1 MAQTANAPLEE
12 ILKKLL
18 AFRKERD
25 WGQFHSPKN
34 LAVSI
39 SIEAA
44 ELLEHFQWLKEGE
57 TPAPEKKP
65 DVARE
70 LADIFNYLVLLSSD
84 LGIDLIESAL
94 RKIEENGR
102 KYPVEKAKGSAKKYK
117 EL

>member
-1 MAQTANAPLEE
+1 MALTDNASIEE
-12 ILKKLL
+12 ILKRLL
-18 AFRKERD
+18 AFREERD

-44 ELLEHFQWLKEGE
+44 ELLEHFQWLKENE
-57 TPAPEKKP
+57 TPSPEKMP

-70 LADIFNYLVLLSSD
+70 LADIFNYLVLLSHD
-84 LGIDLIESAL
+84 MGIDLIESS
-94 RKIEENGR
+94 RKKIEENGK
-102 KYPVEKAKGSAKKYK
+102 KYPVEKAKGTAKKYK

>member
-1 MAQTANAPLEE
+1 LFNDTSVKE
-12 ILKKLL
+12 ILEQLL
-18 AFRKERD
+18 AFREERD

-57 TPAPEKKP
+57 PLAPEKKP

-70 LADIFNYLVLLSSD
+70 LADIFNYLVLLSHD
-84 LGIDLIESAL
+84 LGIDLVESS
-94 RKIEENGR
+94 RHKIEENR
-102 KYPVEKAKGSAKKYK
+102 KKYPVEKAKGTAKKYK
-117 EL
+117 EF